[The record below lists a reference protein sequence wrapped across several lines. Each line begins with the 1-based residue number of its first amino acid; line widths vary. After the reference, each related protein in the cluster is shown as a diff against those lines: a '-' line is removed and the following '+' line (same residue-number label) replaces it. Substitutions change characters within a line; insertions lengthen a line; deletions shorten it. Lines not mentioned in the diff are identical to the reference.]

1 MLHNEPGKNKYWWG
15 SSWEDKEVFGEGFSS
30 MQWMWSKLGKI
41 TLLCRERGPISAV
54 IQQNA
59 ESKIFSSVY
68 INVLI
73 PVLKILLFSNQ
84 SPELNRCDLSQ
95 LFGLPHSSVTLKI
108 KSGVWFSAE
117 CPVLIDVKA
126 LHKWSHRSP
135 LAFTDCLKLAIGCS
149 KPIIFFFK
157 ASNITNKSQPN
168 PQSL

>member
-1 MLHNEPGKNKYWWG
+1 MGQLLRGQGSIWGGIFLHAMNVIQARKNH
-15 SSWEDKEVFGEGFSS
+15 SPLSWERTYFCRYSAECRVQDFQFSLHKCPHPS
-30 MQWMWSKLGKI
+30 SQNLA
-41 TLLCRERGPISAV
+41 LLQP
-54 IQQNA
+54 
-59 ESKIFSSVY
+59 ESWT
-68 INVLI
+68 
-73 PVLKILLFSNQ
+73 
-84 SPELNRCDLSQ
+84 RCDLSQ

>member
-1 MLHNEPGKNKYWWG
+1 MLHNEPGKNKYWWV

-73 PVLKILLFSNQ
+73 PVLKILLFYNQ
-84 SPELNRCDLSQ
+84 SPELDAISHSYLVSLTALS
-95 LFGLPHSSVTLKI
+95 H
-108 KSGVWFSAE
+108 
-117 CPVLIDVKA
+117 
-126 LHKWSHRSP
+126 
-135 LAFTDCLKLAIGCS
+135 LKLNLG
-149 KPIIFFFK
+149 FDFL
-157 ASNITNKSQPN
+157 
-168 PQSL
+168 QSALYS